1 MSAWTFGDRFA
12 EAMPEYEHA
21 AKQSEGKPYPCSAEE
36 RRMNTVEEMRQR
48 SPIFCKLLSN
58 ADENDKSELV
68 DTIDVV

>member
-1 MSAWTFGDRFA
+1 
-12 EAMPEYEHA
+12 MPEYEHV
-21 AKQSEGKPYPCSAEE
+21 AKQNRKPYPCSTEE